1 MLRRRSDTQHSLGA
15 LVLAVLALA
24 AGIVVVVESA
34 WARRL
39 PPAPA
44 AAPSTRVRRRQARTP
59 AVTWRRGRCGPACPD
74 HHAMS
79 DPADVRSG

>member
-44 AAPSTRVRRRQARTP
+44 TAPQHE
-59 AVTWRRGRCGPACPD
+59 GPAPTGE
-74 HHAMS
+74 
-79 DPADVRSG
+79 DPGRHVAQGQVRARLS